1 MGNLLTLSIAVAM
14 LLLMSL
20 AVSLNVFVYCLFCV
34 SSVLGS
40 QWLMSVLLCVLRGRL
55 GYLNLSPRLSHSLER
70 YKYSSGAVLIF
81 LLEIKGQ
88 TRQVY

>member
-34 SSVLGS
+34 SSVLGP
-40 QWLMSVLLCVLRGRL
+40 QWLMYVLLCVVQGRL
-55 GYLNLSPRLSHSLER
+55 GYWNLSPRLSHSLER
-70 YKYSSGAVLIF
+70 YKNGQIGVRAAATAA
-81 LLEIKGQ
+81 EID
-88 TRQVY
+88 V

>member
-1 MGNLLTLSIAVAM
+1 MFNFK
-14 LLLMSL
+14 
-20 AVSLNVFVYCLFCV
+20 VSQLNVGHSYSTFSYLVDLVV
-34 SSVLGS
+34 SYSRDV
-40 QWLMSVLLCVLRGRL
+40 QGRL